1 MLLKRESLSI
11 LKDTYSFIRESYRTP
26 QVLPFRV
33 LRELRLARAVLPLLR
48 ADVSMEWDRHLYVS
62 DASESGIGICRRS
75 LPSELIGSLGRMQEK
90 WRFHTL
96 GCISARRHALGVS
109 PEVSHHEFLSEH
121 INESPPEV
129 AGFCEI
135 PKDIMQPEDW
145 ACLHGSRSKQREH
158 ITRTEGRALLW
169 SVAHYV
175 LPDGA
180 HR

>member
-1 MLLKRESLSI
+1 MLLKREFRSI
-11 LKDTYSFIRESYRTP
+11 LKETYSFIRKSYRTP
-26 QVLPFRV
+26 QVLPLQV

-48 ADVSMEWDRHLYVS
+48 ADVSMEWDRHLHVS

-75 LPSELIGSLGRMQEK
+75 LLSEFIGSLGRMQEK
-90 WRFHTL
+90 WRFHAL
-96 GCISARRHALGVS
+96 DCISVRRHALGVS
-109 PEVSHHEFLSEH
+109 PDVSHHEFLSEH

-145 ACLHGSRSKQREH
+145 ACLDGSR
-158 ITRTEGRALLW
+158 TERAHHSYGGKSTTVVGRSL
-169 SVAHYV
+169 